1 MKDEQKN
8 EVRAADHLANE
19 RTFLAWIR
27 TSIGIMAMGFVVER
41 FALFTKQI
49 TFFLAKSETSDKA
62 LSSTSNH
69 SSALIF
75 GTLLVAFGI
84 ITGIVAFF
92 NYKKVERQIN
102 SNVFKSSVFLGFIFT
117 ICVVIIG
124 VFLILYL
131 VST

>member
-1 MKDEQKN
+1 MTDKKTEA
-8 EVRAADHLANE
+8 RAADHLANE

-49 TFFLAKSETSDKA
+49 TFFLAKSGANQDIAPTSHH
-62 LSSTSNH
+62 NY
-69 SSALIF
+69 ALIF

-84 ITGIVAFF
+84 VAGIVAFF
-92 NYKKVERQIN
+92 NYKKVEKQIN

-117 ICVVIIG
+117 MCVVIIG

-131 VST
+131 VNS